1 MRRAQILEDADE
13 LAAQLWRVP
22 PDEHPAYRRAIN
34 RLLSLITG
42 V

>member
-1 MRRAQILEDADE
+1 MKQILADADA
-13 LAAQLWRVP
+13 LAAHLWRVP
-22 PDEHPAYRRAIN
+22 PSEQPAYRRAIN